1 MSVAAGV
8 RVSDNS
14 NHSIRDAMGL
24 TAAMRGRIASKARR
38 EQEKEI
44 KKQAKIAA
52 KQMGAAQVR
61 DFKAKMLE
69 VQAAGIATPKR
80 TVEEMQEFGFD
91 IINQELQR
99 LFDLSQLRGLSDFE
113 AATLTKLMTAKTKQT
128 LSPES
133 DETKQRDGETLEQY
147 KQRLE
152 DAAK

>member
-1 MSVAAGV
+1 M
-8 RVSDNS
+8 SDNS
-14 NHSIRDAMGL
+14 NHSLRDEQGL

-52 KQMGAAQVR
+52 KQMGAAQVKE
-61 DFKAKMLE
+61 FKQRMLE
-69 VQAAGIATPKR
+69 VAAAGVATPKR

-113 AATLTKLMTAKTKQT
+113 AATLTKLMTAINTTAKTKQT

-133 DETKQRDGETLEQY
+133 DETKQREGETMEQY
-147 KQRLE
+147 RQRLE